1 MQCNLACKKVS
12 AASKQ
17 NQAADSG
24 LCNVAPHI
32 NRLRKNRARFLAEI
46 LVRNVL
52 VSVKHAIK
60 MP

>member
-1 MQCNLACKKVS
+1 MKCNIACKKVS

-32 NRLRKNRARFLAEI
+32 RKIHARFLAEI
-46 LVRNVL
+46 LV
-52 VSVKHAIK
+52 
-60 MP
+60 